1 MVFLALVFSLSLA
14 GLAAAQEPTTTT
26 STSSSTTTLPLT
38 TPEVTV
44 TTPEVTATTPEVTA
58 TTVSSLTATTLPP
71 AAPVASGTSI
81 RSGAKNIILDNLN
94 LILDTASNYKRDRFL
109 LSRNYSTYIKLIRD
123 SKGKDSAISKSI
135 YADINLLE
143 KRSLPE
149 SELQL
154 DKLLKDLR
162 NYVQDLN

>member
-1 MVFLALVFSLSLA
+1 MKRTIMLFLALVFSLSLA

-26 STSSSTTTLPLT
+26 STIPSTTTMPPT
-38 TPEVTV
+38 TPEVTT
-44 TTPEVTATTPEVTA
+44 TTPEVTT
-58 TTVSSLTATTLPP
+58 TTVSSLPATTPPP
-71 AAPVASGTSI
+71 AAPVAPGTSI

-109 LSRNYSTYIKLIRD
+109 LSRNYSTYLKLIKE
-123 SKGKDSAISKSI
+123 SKGKENTASKSI
-135 YADINLLE
+135 WADI
-143 KRSLPE
+143 SVLPE

-154 DKLLKDLR
+154 DKLVKELR